1 MKITFGIL
9 ALSALL
15 LFGSGCGDMQA
26 SQAPQKE
33 QTIEER
39 NTTMNGHFT
48 QKTPIKEVM
57 ESPVFKPYGRLLFPV
72 HTGCWSG
79 HTLEDLRLIWYCH
92 IDPKETTAIVNDLW
106 ERAQQKETVF
116 YDIYSVAEKAADP
129 RKKDTGLFFFKGR
142 KGAPFAV
149 VNAGGGFIYVG
160 AMHDSFPH
168 AYELSKRGYNA
179 FALIYRP
186 GAQTACEDL
195 ARAISFIFAHA
206 DELGVDIK
214 DYSLWGGSAGAR
226 MAAYLGS
233 YGPVALAGMTCLVQG
248 LSSWSTRAIR
258 ITPKMTRQPLPWL
271 VTMMASPIGALCS
284 AGWKS

>member
-72 HTGCWSG
+72 HTGYWNG

-186 GAQTACEDL
+186 ARKRPAKTWRGPSASSLPMRMNWALIPRTIPFGAVRQGPAWRPTLALTA
-195 ARAISFIFAHA
+195 RSFWR
-206 DELGVDIK
+206 E
-214 DYSLWGGSAGAR
+214 
-226 MAAYLGS
+226 
-233 YGPVALAGMTCLVQG
+233 
-248 LSSWSTRAIR
+248 
-258 ITPKMTRQPLPWL
+258 
-271 VTMMASPIGALCS
+271 
-284 AGWKS
+284 

>member
-57 ESPVFKPYGRLLFPV
+57 ESPVFKPYGWLLFPV
-72 HTGCWSG
+72 HTGYWNG

-129 RKKDTGLFFFKGR
+129 RKKDTGLFFLQRPERGSFCRCERWRRLYLCGR
-142 KGAPFAV
+142 
-149 VNAGGGFIYVG
+149 
-160 AMHDSFPH
+160 H
-168 AYELSKRGYNA
+168 AR
-179 FALIYRP
+179 
-186 GAQTACEDL
+186 
-195 ARAISFIFAHA
+195 
-206 DELGVDIK
+206 
-214 DYSLWGGSAGAR
+214 
-226 MAAYLGS
+226 
-233 YGPVALAGMTCLVQG
+233 
-248 LSSWSTRAIR
+248 
-258 ITPKMTRQPLPWL
+258 
-271 VTMMASPIGALCS
+271 
-284 AGWKS
+284 

>member
-116 YDIYSVAEKAADP
+116 YDIYSVAEK
-129 RKKDTGLFFFKGR
+129 
-142 KGAPFAV
+142 
-149 VNAGGGFIYVG
+149 GGGPPQKGHGPFFLQRPERG
-160 AMHDSFPH
+160 SFCRCERWRRLYLCGRH
-168 AYELSKRGYNA
+168 AR
-179 FALIYRP
+179 
-186 GAQTACEDL
+186 
-195 ARAISFIFAHA
+195 
-206 DELGVDIK
+206 
-214 DYSLWGGSAGAR
+214 
-226 MAAYLGS
+226 
-233 YGPVALAGMTCLVQG
+233 
-248 LSSWSTRAIR
+248 
-258 ITPKMTRQPLPWL
+258 
-271 VTMMASPIGALCS
+271 
-284 AGWKS
+284 